1 MDDRGD
7 RHGPSGLLNSSR
19 QVGSSLGLAA
29 LVTVAARVA
38 GDGRRPA
45 DLAAGYTA
53 AFWVCARLLA
63 AAAPAALLLLPRPEQ
78 TAPVV
83 AGENSRKNSG
93 ADVDPAVSRST
104 QG

>member
-1 MDDRGD
+1 MS
-7 RHGPSGLLNSSR
+7 P
-19 QVGSSLGLAA
+19 
-29 LVTVAARVA
+29 ARA
-38 GDGRRPA
+38 RRARTCPPPPAQLTGDGRRPA

-53 AFWVCARLLA
+53 AFWVCAGLLAA